1 MAKLTYTRRSGGG
14 SFKGRDL
21 PGDKKVTEKEQ
32 RIIDFLR
39 QTKDEQK
46 EVSEDFIRSTSGV
59 MDNEAD
65 NRQTLQNLKTD
76 LWKTKVENVKKRRD
90 TEVDYYEGLAKQ
102 AGEDAQFWEEFSPK
116 LAEDVYKFGEGAM
129 NTVEYLRDR
138 AKDKENQR
146 QAKAEEDGRIEGE
159 EDEWGPGGQPPGD
172 YDPGEDGPY
181 EGPTPNQLQTKAF
194 NTNLAESAKE
204 QSKLHDEGDFD
215 TAGVLY
221 EQTFGRSANTKW
233 WGTHYARKAVANFDQ
248 DYDSIVALAYEGVD
262 PSQQNDELIEGSFY
276 RYLKHKGVSLDSIA
290 GREVSATFRKKLAA
304 TSTNRLQ
311 QRLAAR
317 DDGIAAGLQGDIR
330 AALKSGNGLEQAVT
344 QYVLHDA
351 RSHKMIGGKYSSP
364 ATRVIN
370 YGSTF
375 DSLVEPLLKL
385 HNWSS
390 WDEFDEKIL
399 SLPIIADKNNYNLPT
414 DHPKYLARP
423 VWRKQREHMITSYK
437 DLFVKT
443 RDQEIKR
450 ARKIDEADIQSRIA
464 TLSLQTTDKSR
475 EDYIDKNSEEGRKQ
489 LWAKMKSAE
498 SQDEKAFIGDL
509 LSYDPK
515 SHVESTT
522 HEQMLRALTNGDNT
536 EFLWHFNNL
545 KDYQKKFYQDLD
557 QFSSRQEL
565 LKANWKYEDTE
576 KHVESKVKSL
586 LTENWSIDSNF
597 ESYEKA
603 KKWGI
608 QRFYDINETI
618 DTEKFSNPLAR
629 INEVKRLL
637 NEDFKDPNGL
647 FKVGS
652 VGNRDEFSYFMD
664 DPRYTEPGWFR
675 DKAEGLIEK
684 FELNKPTLEEVNDL
698 DLILEKD
705 AINIMKDITT
715 GTDGVRLPK
724 ILWDVHK
731 KTGFPLVDIVNG
743 QLLREGIPKKYNYKA
758 TEKALVK
765 ATQVEYLEQKAPKS
779 VVDNTSS
786 SNIPNVSAW
795 YDVRDWFY
803 WKNRT
808 GGPVIEKTAEQLL
821 LPFNLKKYNEN
832 NQSSLMDQLDVPYE
846 VIEGRT
852 RFADPEVAIRRG
864 QEEGLVYNPW
874 KDTMVEVS

>member
-14 SFKGRDL
+14 SFKGRNL

-39 QTKDEQK
+39 QSKDEQK

-59 MDNEAD
+59 MQNEAE

-102 AGEDAQFWEEFSPK
+102 AGEDAQFWEQFSPK
-116 LAEDVYKFGEGAM
+116 LAEDVVKFAEGAKV
-129 NTVEYLRDR
+129 TVQYLRDK
-138 AKDKENQR
+138 AVDDKNKR
-146 QAKAEEDGRIEGE
+146 QEKAEEDGEIERE
-159 EDEWGPGGQPPGD
+159 EGEWGPGGQPSGD
-172 YDPGEDGPY
+172 Y
-181 EGPTPNQLQTKAF
+181 TPNQLQTKAF

-204 QSKLHDEGDFD
+204 QSKLHAEGDFN

-221 EQTFGRSANTKW
+221 EQTYGRSANTVW
-233 WGTHYARKAVANFDQ
+233 WGTHHARRELANFDQ
-248 DYDSIVALAYEGVD
+248 DYNSIVALAYEGVD
-262 PSQQNDELIEGSFY
+262 PSEQNDELIEASFY
-276 RYLKHKGVSLDSIA
+276 RYLKHKGVALDSIA
-290 GREVSATFRKKLAA
+290 GREVSKIFRKKLSA
-304 TSTNRLQ
+304 TSANRLYQ
-311 QRLAAR
+311 SLAAR
-317 DDGIAAGLQGDIR
+317 DDGIAVGLQEDIR

-351 RSHKMIGGKYSSP
+351 RAHKMVGGKYSAP

-399 SLPIIADKNNYNLPT
+399 SLPIISDKSNYNLPT

-423 VWRKQREHMITSYK
+423 VWRKQREHMISSYK
-437 DLFVKT
+437 DLFNKT
-443 RDQEIKR
+443 YKQEVER
-450 ARKIDEADIQSRIA
+450 ARGIDKANIQNRIA
-464 TLSLQTTDKSR
+464 TLTLQTTDSSR
-475 EDYIDKNSEEGRKQ
+475 EDYIDRNTEEGRKQ

-509 LSYDPK
+509 LTYDPK
-515 SHVESTT
+515 SHVESIT
-522 HEQMLRALTNGDNT
+522 HEQMLRALNSGDNT

-545 KDYQKKFYQDLD
+545 KDYQKKFYQDLA

-576 KHVESKVKSL
+576 NHVESKVKTL

-597 ESYEKA
+597 ESFEKA

-608 QRFYDINETI
+608 QRFYDINETV
-618 DTEKFSNPLAR
+618 DKEKFPNPLSR

-637 NEDFKDPNGL
+637 DEDFKDPNGL

-652 VGNRDEFSYFMD
+652 VGNRNEFIYFMD
-664 DPRYTEPGWFR
+664 EPNYKEPGWYR
-675 DKAEGLIEK
+675 DKAEGLIER
-684 FELNKPTLEEVNDL
+684 FGIDLEPTLEEVSNL
-698 DLILEKD
+698 DLIPEKD
-705 AINIMKDITT
+705 AINIMKDIST
-715 GTDGVRLPK
+715 GTDGVRIPK

-731 KTGFPLVDIVNG
+731 KTGLPLVDVVNG
-743 QLLREGIPKKYNYKA
+743 QLVREGIAKKYNYKA
-758 TEKALVK
+758 TEKDLVK
-765 ATQVEYLEQKAPKS
+765 ATQVEYLEQKAPEEIVKT
-779 VVDNTSS
+779 TSPQ
-786 SNIPNVSAW
+786 NVAPVSAW

-803 WKNRT
+803 WNNRT
-808 GGPVIEKTAEQLL
+808 GGQVIEKGAEQLL
-821 LPFNLKKYNEN
+821 LPFSLQKYNEN
-832 NQSSLMDQLDVPYE
+832 LGNQSSLMDQLEVPYE
-846 VIEGRT
+846 IIEGRT
-852 RFADPEVAIRRG
+852 RFADPEVAIRKG
-864 QEEGLVYNPW
+864 QAEGLVYNPW
-874 KDTMVEVS
+874 EDTMMEVS